1 MEKDLNQRFD
11 ELLRLYTR
19 TLENTCLNQL
29 KKAKNKGFA
38 HDKVLN
44 QINGITRFHNA
55 AISKHNKAFQFFY
68 EKYSSGEDLE
78 KIITKIKADFPES
91 LKIVPEID
99 PRENVELILFG
110 KEENA
115 LLNEFPAKTQN
126 LIKFFVGYFS
136 LEEIRKRI
144 PGYLDQIK
152 TGENSSVKYPFK
164 WTGDKDNKNEFVQV
178 IYGLHKAG
186 LINEGKGEITKIV
199 EAIATVFDVKL
210 GENWQSNHS
219 ASIHRANSDY
229 QPLIFRKIR
238 EAYQQYI
245 GNQIENKKKNKNK

>member
-11 ELLRLYTR
+11 ELLRLYIQ
-19 TLENTCLNQL
+19 TLENTCLNQI
-29 KKAKNKGFA
+29 KKAKNKPFV

-55 AISKHNKAFQFFY
+55 AISKHNKAFQYFY
-68 EKYSSGEDLE
+68 EKYNAGEDLE
-78 KIITKIKADFPES
+78 KIITKIKSDFPES
-91 LKIVPEID
+91 LKIAPEID
-99 PRENVELILFG
+99 ERENTELIPFG
-110 KEENA
+110 KEED
-115 LLNEFPAKTQN
+115 LLLHEFPSQN
-126 LIKFFVGYFS
+126 QSLIKFHVGYFA

-144 PGYLDQIK
+144 PGYLDQTK
-152 TGENSSVKYPFK
+152 AVETPSVKYPFK

-199 EAIATVFDVKL
+199 EAIAKVFDVKL

-219 ASIHRANSDY
+219 ASIHRAKNDY
-229 QPLIFRKIR
+229 KPLIFHKIR
-238 EAYQQYI
+238 EAYEQYM
-245 GNQIENKKKNKNK
+245 GDQIEHKKKNKNK